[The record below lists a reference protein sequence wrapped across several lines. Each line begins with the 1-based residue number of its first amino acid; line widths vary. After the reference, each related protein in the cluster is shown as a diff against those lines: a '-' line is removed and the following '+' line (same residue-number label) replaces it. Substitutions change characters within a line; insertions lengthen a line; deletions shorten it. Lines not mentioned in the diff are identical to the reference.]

1 MGRHA
6 NFIVQQPG
14 PVALAAR
21 ARLLSASIALALLL
35 SVSSAPAATEIQG
48 APDDLQLK
56 LENATI
62 IEILNALSARFK
74 VTFKARSHNPRVLTG
89 IYSGTLRETL
99 TRILNGNDYIL
110 EISDRGLEI
119 LILGASEPQNPPQRQ
134 VATAPAAAPTV
145 SPTAPPP
152 VRTTQPATSMAS
164 SRPAGVPNATPSA
177 PPLSSFA
184 VVPPVTP

>member
-6 NFIVQQPG
+6 NFILQQQG
-14 PVALAAR
+14 LVALAAR
-21 ARLLSASIALALLL
+21 ARLLSASLALALLL
-35 SVSSAPAATEIQG
+35 SVSSASAATEIQG

-62 IEILNALSARFK
+62 IEILNALSTRFN
-74 VTFKARSHNPRVLTG
+74 VTFKARSHNPRLLTG
-89 IYSGTLRETL
+89 VYSGTLLETL
-99 TRILNGNDYIL
+99 TRVLNGNDYIL
-110 EISDRGLEI
+110 EISDQGLEI
-119 LILGASEPQNPPQRQ
+119 LILGASEQQGPPQRQ
-134 VATAPAAAPTV
+134 VATAPTV

-152 VRTTQPATSMAS
+152 ARTTQPATSIVS
-164 SRPAGVPNATPSA
+164 SRPAGVPNAAPAA